1 MIIVTD
7 FDKAEKKDME
17 KSSCFNNFMINIL
30 EQLNKYIKPVN
41 IDELD
46 INKDYK
52 KYVANRK
59 LSNKFSNFN
68 YISIPNCKEEVI
80 TSKYSKEL
88 KLEDAD
94 DSILIKGN
102 KLHNLLFEID
112 FKNPDY
118 TGIDNNDKF
127 IINRFI
133 NSDILNI
140 KNSLNI
146 FKELEF
152 IDSDKHGFIDLVVE
166 YENEYRIIDYK
177 LSNIEDDNYIS
188 QLKGYKNYLSKMVNK
203 PINLYLYSLFKGEA
217 KKID

>member
-188 QLKGYKNYLSKMVNK
+188 QLKGYKN
-203 PINLYLYSLFKGEA
+203 
-217 KKID
+217 

>member
-1 MIIVTD
+1 M
-7 FDKAEKKDME
+7 
-17 KSSCFNNFMINIL
+17 
-30 EQLNKYIKPVN
+30 
-41 IDELD
+41 
-46 INKDYK
+46 
-52 KYVANRK
+52 
-59 LSNKFSNFN
+59 
-68 YISIPNCKEEVI
+68 
-80 TSKYSKEL
+80 